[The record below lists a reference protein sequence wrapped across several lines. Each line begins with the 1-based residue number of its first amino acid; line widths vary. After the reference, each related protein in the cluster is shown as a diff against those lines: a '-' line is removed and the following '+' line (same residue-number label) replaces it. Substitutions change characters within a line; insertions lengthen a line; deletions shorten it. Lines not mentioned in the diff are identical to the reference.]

1 MLGKIRLLRQVPPKQ
16 SVRVF
21 FRSPLS
27 RTPRITEVDVYVG
40 GDEALLGEAV
50 QSESGRGGGDAKRG
64 PGFSAGEVV
73 SSTGGK
79 VVDQGD
85 RSRRDM
91 FRFHSRKLLFF
102 DALSKQKS
110 KIGP

>member
-1 MLGKIRLLRQVPPKQ
+1 MIGWQAAE
-16 SVRVF
+16 
-21 FRSPLS
+21 SPIFGWNDDVEAPG
-27 RTPRITEVDVYVG
+27 RTGY
-40 GDEALLGEAV
+40 EALLGEAV

-85 RSRRDM
+85 RSRGHS
-91 FRFHSRKLLFF
+91 FRFHSRKLSFY
-102 DALSKQKS
+102 DALSKQNK
-110 KIGP
+110 KIGPQGNESDPYGIPT